1 MSLAAELRTTI
12 ASRFLPDR
20 AADLSNDADLFML
33 LDSLDVIRLVSQLE
47 KSYRV
52 EVADS
57 EMTADNLS
65 SINRI
70 AAFIDRKRGSA

>member
-1 MSLAAELRTTI
+1 MSLAAELRSTI
-12 ASRFLPDR
+12 STRFLPDR
-20 AADLSNDADLFML
+20 AAELSDDADLFML

-65 SINRI
+65 SIKRI

>member
-1 MSLAAELRTTI
+1 MSLAAELRSTI
-12 ASRFLPDR
+12 STRFLPDR
-20 AADLSNDADLFML
+20 AAELSDDADLFML

-65 SINRI
+65 TIKRI